1 VLGGDGHPAMMLIA
15 EILAEAIPHS
25 RLETVAGGNHFLPAT
40 NPAELAQLLEAH
52 VDSCIT

>member
-1 VLGGDGHPAMMLIA
+1 MMRIA